1 MMMFRNVFRK
11 LFNLFGKRHKSYL
24 ITNAFC
30 TLDNPE
36 QFDVVKTCME
46 CGCKE
51 VLRMDKQTL
60 LEVAEKFPN
69 AFDHMLR
76 SYIQSWKR

>member
-1 MMMFRNVFRK
+1 MMFLNVFRK
-11 LFNLFGKRHKSYL
+11 LLSIFRKSHNSYL
-24 ITNAFC
+24 ITNVFC
-30 TLDNPE
+30 TLDNPD

-51 VLRMDKQTL
+51 VLSMDKETL

-69 AFDHMLR
+69 AFQPLLR
-76 SYIQSWKR
+76 SYIKSWKS